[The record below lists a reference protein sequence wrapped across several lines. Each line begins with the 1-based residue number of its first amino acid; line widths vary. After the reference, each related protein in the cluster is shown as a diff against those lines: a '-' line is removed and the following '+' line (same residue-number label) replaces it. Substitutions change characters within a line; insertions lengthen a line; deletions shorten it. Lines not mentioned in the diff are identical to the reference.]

1 MVKAPSYQIASS
13 GKDTLVDEPKPRS
26 FYSTALPY
34 YVLAHCAHHLLT
46 ALPMP
51 LLPFIR
57 TEFGLGYKQASYV
70 TSSFAL
76 ANGAGQLPAGW
87 LADRAG
93 PTKLIMV
100 GILGVALAGVLV
112 GSSQTYVMLLISLVV
127 MGLLAGGY
135 HPAATP
141 LISESVEPNQ
151 IGRALGFHLIGG
163 NAAFF
168 LGPMVAGTI
177 AGIWGW
183 RGSFIGLAIPTAVF
197 GLIFYIY
204 LRRQFGKGQAHLAG
218 RGIGQDKPPPPG
230 NVRRMVAFLT
240 MSVLGGGAG
249 MSTMAFLPLYAVDRL
264 GTTEATA
271 ASLLSIV
278 FFSGL
283 WAAPVGGYISD
294 RIGRV
299 PIIIV
304 GGIANG
310 TLVYLIPFSSWG
322 LGYFSILF
330 FIGLFNAM
338 RMPVSEAF
346 IMGQV
351 SSRRRST
358 IFGVYY
364 FTMQYTGAVFA
375 PILGVL
381 IDRWG
386 FDVCFTLA
394 GTTVVFVTAVCS
406 FFLRGSRA

>member
-1 MVKAPSYQIASS
+1 MVETNSYPIASS
-13 GKDTLVDEPKPRS
+13 GKDTLGEEPKPRS
-26 FYSTALPY
+26 FFTSALPF
-34 YVLAHCAHHLLT
+34 YVMAHCAHHLLT

-51 LLPFIR
+51 MLPFIR
-57 TEFGLGYKQASYV
+57 KEFGLGYRQASYV

-87 LADRAG
+87 MADRFG

-100 GILGVALAGVLV
+100 GILGVALAGILV

-151 IGRALGFHLIGG
+151 QGRALGYHLIGG
-163 NAAFF
+163 NTAFF
-168 LGPMVAGTI
+168 LGPLVAGTI

-183 RGSFIGLAIPTAVF
+183 RVSFLGLAVPTAIF

-204 LRRQFGKGQAHLAG
+204 LRRQFGKGQAHRAG

-249 MSTMAFLPLYAVDRL
+249 MSTTAFIPLYAVDRL
-264 GTTEATA
+264 GSTEATA

-283 WAAPVGGYISD
+283 WIAPVGGYISD

-299 PIIIV
+299 PIIIF
-304 GGIANG
+304 GGIVSG
-310 TLVYLIPFSSWG
+310 TLVYLIPFASWG
-322 LGYFSILF
+322 LSFFAILF
-330 FIGLFNAM
+330 FIGLVNAM

-351 SSRRRST
+351 SSGHRST

-375 PILGVL
+375 PILGEL

-386 FDVCFTLA
+386 FELCFTLA
-394 GTTVVFVTAVCS
+394 GSTVVLVTVICS
-406 FFLRGSRA
+406 FFLRGNRA

>member
-1 MVKAPSYQIASS
+1 MNTMSN
-13 GKDTLVDEPKPRS
+13 EPKRRS
-26 FYSTALPY
+26 FFFTVLPFY
-34 YVLAHCAHHLLT
+34 ILAHCAHHLLT

-57 TEFGLGYKQASYV
+57 TEFGLGYTQASFV
-70 TSSFAL
+70 TSAFAL

-87 LADRAG
+87 LADRIG
-93 PTKLIMV
+93 PTVLIMV
-100 GILGVALAGVLV
+100 GILGVALAGALV
-112 GSSQTYVMLLISLVV
+112 GISQTYVMLLVFLIL

-151 IGRALGFHLIGG
+151 RGRALGYHLIGG
-163 NAAFF
+163 NASFF
-168 LGPMVAGTI
+168 LGPLVAATI
-177 AGIWGW
+177 AGVWGW
-183 RGSFIGLAIPTAVF
+183 RGSFLGLAVPTAAY

-204 LRRQFGKGQAHLAG
+204 LRRRAGKVHAHEARRGAG
-218 RGIGQDKPPPPG
+218 EDKPPPPG

-240 MSVLGGGAG
+240 MTVLGGGAG
-249 MSTMAFLPLYAVDRL
+249 MSIMAFLTLYAVDRL
-264 GTTEATA
+264 GATEETA

-283 WAAPVGGYISD
+283 WAGPVGGYLSD
-294 RIGRV
+294 RVGRV

-304 GGIANG
+304 TGLISGF
-310 TLVYLIPFSSWG
+310 LVYVIQFAGWG
-322 LGYFSILF
+322 LGFFAILF
-330 FIGLFNAM
+330 SMGLNNAL

-358 IFGVYY
+358 IYGVYY
-364 FTMQYTGAVFA
+364 FSMQYTGAVFA
-375 PILGVL
+375 PIMGGF

-386 FDVCFTLA
+386 FDVCFTIA
-394 GTTVVFVTAVCS
+394 GSTVLVVTAICS
-406 FFLRGSRA
+406 LFLRGSQD

>member
-1 MVKAPSYQIASS
+1 MVETDAYQIPSS
-13 GKDTLVDEPKPRS
+13 EKDAAIEEPKPRS
-26 FYSTALPY
+26 FFLTGLPFFIM
-34 YVLAHCAHHLLT
+34 AHCAHHLLT

-57 TEFGLGYKQASYV
+57 TEFGLGYRQASYV

-76 ANGAGQLPAGW
+76 SNGAGQLPAGW
-87 LADRAG
+87 LSDRFG

-100 GILGVALAGVLV
+100 GILGVALAGILV
-112 GSSQTYVMLLISLVV
+112 GSSQTYTMLLVSLVV

-141 LISESVEPNQ
+141 LISQSVEPNQ
-151 IGRALGFHLIGG
+151 QGRALGYHLIGG
-163 NAAFF
+163 NTAFF
-168 LGPMVAGTI
+168 LGPIVAGTI

-183 RGSFIGLAIPTAVF
+183 RVSFIGLAVPTAIF
-197 GLIFYIY
+197 GLIFYAY
-204 LRRQFGKGQAHLAG
+204 LRRRSRKIHDQDSRRG
-218 RGIGQDKPPPPG
+218 RPEEKPPPPG

-249 MSTMAFLPLYAVDRL
+249 MSTTAFIPLFAVDRL
-264 GTTEATA
+264 GATEATA

-283 WAAPVGGYISD
+283 WAAPVGGHISD

-299 PIIIV
+299 PIIIF
-304 GGIANG
+304 GGIVSG
-310 TLVYLIPFSSWG
+310 TLVYLIPFASWG
-322 LGYFSILF
+322 LSFFAILF
-330 FIGLFNAM
+330 FIGLVNAM

-351 SSRRRST
+351 SSGRRST

-375 PILGVL
+375 PILGGL

-386 FDVCFTLA
+386 FDLCFALA
-394 GTTVVFVTAVCS
+394 GSTVVLVSIACS
-406 FFLRGSRA
+406 FFLRGSRQ